1 MQMDVYE
8 IVYLIGFTV
17 ASVIRSYYGL
27 QFQRNEISYSD
38 KENPIVFVGMAL
50 WGVALILP
58 FISMFSGGLAV
69 SDYGIFTAIKA
80 LGAFIFIGS
89 LWVLWR
95 SHVDLAANFSP
106 SLYIREDHVLVTQG
120 VYQKIRHPMY
130 LSFFMWAI
138 GQALIIENWLAGP
151 LGLIAITMIYRFRV
165 PREEQQLLS
174 KFGAEYGSY
183 QKRTGRLL
191 PKFNY

>member
-1 MQMDVYE
+1 MQMNVFE
-8 IVYLIGFTV
+8 TVYLIGFTV
-17 ASVIRSYYGL
+17 ASVMRSYYGL
-27 QFQRNEISYSD
+27 QFQRKEIAHSD

-58 FISMFSGGLAV
+58 FIVMFSDGLAV
-69 SDYGIFTAIKA
+69 ADYEIVTTIKV
-80 LGAFIFIGS
+80 LGVFSFIGS

-106 SLYIREDHVLVTQG
+106 SLFIRENHVLVTQG

-138 GQALIIENWLAGP
+138 GQALIIDNWLAGP
-151 LGLIAITMIYRFRV
+151 LGLLAMTMIYWFRV
-165 PREEQQLLS
+165 PREERQLLRQ
-174 KFGAEYGSY
+174 FGAEYKSY

-191 PKFNY
+191 PKFNG

>member
-1 MQMDVYE
+1 MDVFETIY
-8 IVYLIGFTV
+8 VLGFVV

-27 QFQRNEISYSD
+27 QFKRKDVAHSGE
-38 KENPIVFVGMAL
+38 ENPIVFVGMAL

-58 FISMFSGGLAV
+58 FITMFSNGLIVANYEITAALRV
-69 SDYGIFTAIKA
+69 LGTIIFV
-80 LGAFIFIGS
+80 GS

-106 SLYIREDHVLVTQG
+106 SLCIREDHVLVTQG
-120 VYQKIRHPMY
+120 VYRKIRHPMY

-138 GQALIIENWLAGP
+138 GQALIVDNWLAGP
-151 LGLIAITMIYRFRV
+151 LGLLAMAMIYRFRV
-165 PREEQQLLS
+165 PREERQLRGQ
-174 KFGAEYGSY
+174 FGAEYESY

-191 PKFNY
+191 PKLNG